1 MKKNLFLVVLFLFP
15 IFTYGELFLEIT
27 KGSEDPYRV
36 AMIPFE
42 GNSRVSK
49 QLNDIMRNDLIR
61 TGEFS
66 ILDEELLLPV
76 KIIND
81 ELVFSDWKL
90 LGIDY
95 LVTGTIANA
104 NNSLDISYEIFD
116 IHKKR
121 KVRSSKVFGIPNQ
134 IRQLAHYTSD
144 GIYESITGIKGIAAT
159 RLLYV
164 NEVKDSRFI
173 SIYKLMLAD
182 SDGANE
188 KVLLS
193 SSEPIISPSWSPD
206 GKRVAYVS
214 FETGIAKVFIQ
225 EIASGKREAVL
236 SQDTQIS
243 SPSWSPDGKY
253 LSLTLYQDGNAEIY
267 ILRLRDR
274 TLTRMTN
281 QFAIDTESSWS
292 PKGNKILFTSGRS
305 GSPQIYELDLRKL
318 NPKAKRISFEGTYN
332 AKASYLPNEE
342 GVIFVHRSND
352 GLFHIALK
360 YKRENFIR
368 VLTEAKM
375 DESPSVAPNGNMVI
389 YGIKENDLSM
399 LAGFSLSG
407 AKFKL
412 PASDGEVRE
421 PAWSNFLLK
430 KMI

>member
-1 MKKNLFLVVLFLFP
+1 MKKNLFLVALLLFP

-95 LVTGTIANA
+95 LVTGTIVNA

-164 NEVKDSRFI
+164 NEIKDSRFI

-236 SQDTQIS
+236 SQGTQIS

-342 GVIFVHRSND
+342 GVIFVHRSSD
-352 GLFHIALK
+352 GLFHIAMK

-389 YGIKENDLSM
+389 YGIKEDDLSM

-412 PASDGEVRE
+412 PASEGEVRE
-421 PAWSNFLLK
+421 PAWSNFLR
-430 KMI
+430 

>member
-1 MKKNLFLVVLFLFP
+1 MKKNLVFVLLLVPTLSQ
-15 IFTYGELFLEIT
+15 GELFLEIT
-27 KGSEDPYRV
+27 KGSEDPYKI
-36 AMIPFE
+36 AMIPFD

-49 QLNDIMRNDLIR
+49 QLNSIIRNDLIR

-66 ILDEELLLPV
+66 ILDEELLLPI
-76 KIIND
+76 KIID
-81 ELVFSDWKL
+81 EELVFSDWKF
-90 LGIDY
+90 LGMDY
-95 LVTGTIANA
+95 LVTGTIENA
-104 NNSLDISYEIFD
+104 NNSLDINYEIYD

-164 NEVKDSRFI
+164 NELKDSRLI
-173 SIYKLMLAD
+173 SSYKLMLAD

-188 KVLLS
+188 KILLS

-236 SQDTQIS
+236 TKDTQIS

-332 AKASYLPNEE
+332 AKASYLPKEE
-342 GVIFVHRSND
+342 GIIFVHRSND

-360 YKRENFIR
+360 YKKENFIR

-389 YGIKENDLSM
+389 YGIKEENLSM

-412 PASDGEVRE
+412 PASNGEVRE
-421 PAWSNFLLK
+421 PAWSNFLR
-430 KMI
+430 

>member
-342 GVIFVHRSND
+342 GIIFVHRSSD

-360 YKRENFIR
+360 YKKENFIR

-389 YGIKENDLSM
+389 YGIKEKDLSM

-412 PASDGEVRE
+412 PASNGEVRE
-421 PAWSNFLLK
+421 PAWSNFLR
-430 KMI
+430 

>member
-1 MKKNLFLVVLFLFP
+1 MKNLLLTIIFLMPLGCL
-15 IFTYGELFLEIT
+15 GELFLEIT
-27 KGSEDPYRV
+27 KGSEDPYRI
-36 AMIPFE
+36 AISPFD
-42 GNSRVSK
+42 GDVRTSN
-49 QLNDIMRNDLIR
+49 QLHNIIRNDLMR

-66 ILDEELLLPV
+66 ILDEELVLPI
-76 KIIND
+76 KIKDD
-81 ELVFSDWKL
+81 ELIYSDWKL
-90 LGIDY
+90 LGMDY
-95 LVTGTIANA
+95 LITGSIIKTK
-104 NNSLDISYEIFD
+104 NSIDVNYEIYD
-116 IHKKR
+116 IHKKK

-144 GIYESITGIKGIAAT
+144 GIYESISGIKGIAAT
-159 RLLYV
+159 KLLYV
-164 NEVKDSRFI
+164 NETKNSKSI
-173 SIYKLMLAD
+173 SAYKLMLAD

-188 KVLLS
+188 KVLLT

-206 GKRVAYVS
+206 GKKVAYVS

-225 EIASGKREAVL
+225 DIASGKRESVL
-236 SQDTQIS
+236 SKNTQIS

-267 ILRLRDR
+267 IMRLQDR

-292 PKGNKILFTSGRS
+292 PKGNKIIFTSGRS

-318 NPKAKRISFEGTYN
+318 NPKAKRVSFEGTYN
-332 AKASYLPNEE
+332 AKASYLPKEE
-342 GVIFVHRSND
+342 GIIFVHRSDD

-360 YKRENFIR
+360 YKKENFIR

-389 YGIKENDLSM
+389 YGIKEENLSM

-407 AKFKL
+407 ARFKL
-412 PASDGEVRE
+412 PASEGEVRE
-421 PAWSNFLLK
+421 PAWSNFLR
-430 KMI
+430 

>member
-1 MKKNLFLVVLFLFP
+1 MKNNLVLVALLLVP
-15 IFTYGELFLEIT
+15 VMGYGELFLEIT
-27 KGSEDPYRV
+27 KGSEDPYKV

-42 GNSRVSK
+42 GNSKVSK
-49 QLNDIMRNDLIR
+49 QVNNIMRNDLIR

-76 KIIND
+76 KMIDD

-90 LGIDY
+90 LGMDY
-95 LVTGTIANA
+95 LVTGKIVNE
-104 NNSLDISYEIFD
+104 NNSLDINYEIYD

-164 NEVKDSRFI
+164 NEIKDSQLI
-173 SIYKLMLAD
+173 SRYKLMLAD

-188 KVLLS
+188 KILLS

-236 SQDTQIS
+236 SKDTQIS

-292 PKGNKILFTSGRS
+292 PRGNKILFTSGRS

-342 GVIFVHRSND
+342 GIIFVHRSND

-360 YKRENFIR
+360 YKKENFIR

-389 YGIKENDLSM
+389 YGIREENLSM

-412 PASDGEVRE
+412 PASNGEVRE
-421 PAWSNFLLK
+421 PAWSNFLR
-430 KMI
+430 

>member
-1 MKKNLFLVVLFLFP
+1 MKKNLFLVVLLLFP
-15 IFTYGELFLEIT
+15 IFIYGELFLEIT

-164 NEVKDSRFI
+164 NEIKDSRFI

-412 PASDGEVRE
+412 PASEGEVRE
-421 PAWSNFLLK
+421 PAWSNFLR
-430 KMI
+430 

>member
-1 MKKNLFLVVLFLFP
+1 MKKNLFLAVLLLFP

-95 LVTGTIANA
+95 LVTGTIVNA

-421 PAWSNFLLK
+421 PAWSNFLR
-430 KMI
+430 

>member
-1 MKKNLFLVVLFLFP
+1 MKKNLFLVALLLFP
-15 IFTYGELFLEIT
+15 IFSYGELFLEIT

-421 PAWSNFLLK
+421 PAWSNFLR
-430 KMI
+430 

>member
-1 MKKNLFLVVLFLFP
+1 MKNNLVLVALLLVP
-15 IFTYGELFLEIT
+15 VMGYGELFLEIT
-27 KGSEDPYRV
+27 KGSEDPYKV
-36 AMIPFE
+36 AMIPFG
-42 GNSRVSK
+42 GNSKVSK
-49 QLNDIMRNDLIR
+49 QVNNIMRNDLIR

-76 KIIND
+76 KMIDD

-90 LGIDY
+90 LGMDY
-95 LVTGTIANA
+95 LVTGKIVNE
-104 NNSLDISYEIFD
+104 NNSLDINYEIYD

-164 NEVKDSRFI
+164 NEIKDSQLI
-173 SIYKLMLAD
+173 SRYKLMLAD

-188 KVLLS
+188 KILLS

-236 SQDTQIS
+236 SKDTQIS

-292 PKGNKILFTSGRS
+292 PRGNKILFTSGRS

-342 GVIFVHRSND
+342 GIIFVHRSND

-360 YKRENFIR
+360 YKKENFIR

-389 YGIKENDLSM
+389 YGIREENLSM

-412 PASDGEVRE
+412 PASNGEVRE
-421 PAWSNFLLK
+421 PAWSNFLR
-430 KMI
+430 

>member
-1 MKKNLFLVVLFLFP
+1 MKKNLLLISLLLLP
-15 IFTYGELFLEIT
+15 IFGYGELFLEIT
-27 KGSEDPYRV
+27 KGSEDPYKV

-49 QLNDIMRNDLIR
+49 QLNNIMRNDLIR

-81 ELVFSDWKL
+81 ELVYSDWKL
-90 LGIDY
+90 LGMDY
-95 LVTGTIANA
+95 LITGTIVNA
-104 NNSLDISYEIFD
+104 ENSLDISYEIFD

-164 NEVKDSRFI
+164 NEIKDSRFI
-173 SIYKLMLAD
+173 STYKLMLAD

-236 SQDTQIS
+236 SKGTQIS

-342 GVIFVHRSND
+342 GIIFVHRSSD

-389 YGIKENDLSM
+389 YGIKEKDLSM

-421 PAWSNFLLK
+421 PAWSNFLR
-430 KMI
+430 

>member
-1 MKKNLFLVVLFLFP
+1 
-15 IFTYGELFLEIT
+15 
-27 KGSEDPYRV
+27 
-36 AMIPFE
+36 
-42 GNSRVSK
+42 
-49 QLNDIMRNDLIR
+49 MRNDLIR
-61 TGEFS
+61 TGEFE

-76 KIIND
+76 KIVND
-81 ELVFSDWKL
+81 ELVYSDWKL
-90 LGIDY
+90 MGIDY
-95 LVTGTIANA
+95 LVTGVIINS
-104 NNSLDISYEIFD
+104 NNSLDINYEIYD
-116 IHKKR
+116 IHKKK
-121 KVRSSKVFGIPNQ
+121 KVRTSKVFGIPNQ

-164 NEVKDSRFI
+164 NEIKDSQLN
-173 SIYKLMLAD
+173 SSYKLMLAD

-188 KVLLS
+188 KILLS

-206 GKRVAYVS
+206 GQRVAYVS

-225 EIASGKREAVL
+225 EISSGKREAVL
-236 SQDTQIS
+236 SKDSQIS

-342 GVIFVHRSND
+342 GIIFVHRSSD

-360 YKRENFIR
+360 YKKENFIR
-368 VLTEAKM
+368 ILTEAKM

-389 YGIKENDLSM
+389 YGIKEGDLSM

-407 AKFKL
+407 ARFKL
-412 PASDGEVRE
+412 PASNGEVRE
-421 PAWSNFLLK
+421 PAWSNFLR
-430 KMI
+430 

>member
-1 MKKNLFLVVLFLFP
+1 MKKNLFIITLLLLPTIGF
-15 IFTYGELFLEIT
+15 GELFLEIT
-27 KGSEDPYRV
+27 KGSEDSFKI

-42 GNSRVSK
+42 GDTNISK
-49 QLNDIMRNDLIR
+49 QLNNIMRNDLIR
-61 TGEFS
+61 TGEFFM
-66 ILDEELLLPV
+66 LDEELLLPV
-76 KIIND
+76 NIVND
-81 ELVFSDWKL
+81 ELVYSDWQF

-95 LVTGTIANA
+95 LVTGKIVKVK
-104 NNSLDISYEIFD
+104 NSIDISYEIFD
-116 IHKKR
+116 VHKK
-121 KVRSSKVFGIPNQ
+121 KKLRSSKVFGIPNQ

-164 NEVKDSRFI
+164 NEIKNSQLVSA
-173 SIYKLMLAD
+173 YKLMLAD

-188 KVLLS
+188 KTLLS

-236 SQDTQIS
+236 SKDTQIS

-267 ILRLRDR
+267 ILRLRDK

-332 AKASYLPNEE
+332 AKASYLPKEQ
-342 GVIFVHRSND
+342 GIIFVHRSDD

-389 YGIKENDLSM
+389 YGIKEKDLSM

-412 PASDGEVRE
+412 PASIGEVRE
-421 PAWSNFLLK
+421 PAWSNFLR
-430 KMI
+430 

>member
-1 MKKNLFLVVLFLFP
+1 MKKNLVFVLLLLVPTF
-15 IFTYGELFLEIT
+15 IHGELFLEIT
-27 KGSEDPYRV
+27 KGSEDPYKV

-42 GNSRVSK
+42 GNTRVSK
-49 QLNDIMRNDLIR
+49 QLNSIMRNDLIR

-66 ILDEELLLPV
+66 ILDEELLLPL
-76 KIIND
+76 KIIDD
-81 ELVFSDWKL
+81 ELIFSDWKL
-90 LGIDY
+90 LGMDY
-95 LVTGTIANA
+95 LVTGTIVNSK
-104 NNSLDISYEIFD
+104 NSLDINYEIYD

-164 NEVKDSRFI
+164 NEIKDSQLI
-173 SIYKLMLAD
+173 STYKLMLAD

-188 KVLLS
+188 KILLS
-193 SSEPIISPSWSPD
+193 SPEPIISPSWSPD
-206 GKRVAYVS
+206 GKKVAYVS
-214 FETGIAKVFIQ
+214 FETGMAKVFIQ

-236 SQDTQIS
+236 SKDTQIS

-267 ILRLRDR
+267 ILRLRDQ

-318 NPKAKRISFEGTYN
+318 NPKAKRISFEGSYN
-332 AKASYLPNEE
+332 AKASYLPKEE
-342 GVIFVHRSND
+342 GIIFVHRSSD

-360 YKRENFIR
+360 YKKENFIR
-368 VLTEAKM
+368 VLTEAQM

-389 YGIKENDLSM
+389 YGIREEDLSM

-412 PASDGEVRE
+412 PASNGEVRE
-421 PAWSNFLLK
+421 PAWSNFLR
-430 KMI
+430 

>member
-1 MKKNLFLVVLFLFP
+1 MKKNLLLISLLLLP
-15 IFTYGELFLEIT
+15 IFGYGELFLEIT
-27 KGSEDPYRV
+27 KGSEDPYKV

-49 QLNDIMRNDLIR
+49 QLNNIMRNDLIR

-81 ELVFSDWKL
+81 ELVYSDWKL
-90 LGIDY
+90 LGMDY
-95 LVTGTIANA
+95 LITGTIVNA
-104 NNSLDISYEIFD
+104 ENSLDISYEIFD

-164 NEVKDSRFI
+164 NEIKDSRFI
-173 SIYKLMLAD
+173 STYKLMLAD

-193 SSEPIISPSWSPD
+193 SYEPIISPSWSPD

-236 SQDTQIS
+236 SKGTQIS

-332 AKASYLPNEE
+332 AKASYLPNED
-342 GVIFVHRSND
+342 GIIFVHRSSD

-360 YKRENFIR
+360 YKIENFIR

-389 YGIKENDLSM
+389 YGIKEKDLSM

-421 PAWSNFLLK
+421 PAWSNFLR
-430 KMI
+430 

>member
-1 MKKNLFLVVLFLFP
+1 MKKNLVLAAVLLFP
-15 IFTYGELFLEIT
+15 TLCYAELFLEIT
-27 KGSEDPYRV
+27 KGSEDPYKV

-49 QLNDIMRNDLIR
+49 QLNNIMRNDLIR
-61 TGEFS
+61 TGEFAV
-66 ILDEELLLPV
+66 LDEELLLPV
-76 KIIND
+76 KMIED
-81 ELVFSDWKL
+81 ELVFNDWKL
-90 LGIDY
+90 LGMDY
-95 LVTGTIANA
+95 LVTGTIVKL
-104 NNSLDISYEIFD
+104 NNSLDINYEIYD

-164 NEVKDSRFI
+164 NEIKDSKQI
-173 SIYKLMLAD
+173 SSYKLMLAD

-188 KVLLS
+188 KILLS

-225 EIASGKREAVL
+225 EISSGKREAVL
-236 SQDTQIS
+236 SKDTQIS

-332 AKASYLPNEE
+332 AKASYLPKEE
-342 GVIFVHRSND
+342 GIIFVHRSND

-360 YKRENFIR
+360 YKKENFIR

-389 YGIKENDLSM
+389 YGIKEENLSM

-412 PASDGEVRE
+412 PASNGEVRE
-421 PAWSNFLLK
+421 PAWSNFLR
-430 KMI
+430 

>member
-1 MKKNLFLVVLFLFP
+1 MKKNFLLIALLLIP
-15 IFTYGELFLEIT
+15 LMSYGELFLEIT
-27 KGSEDPYRV
+27 KGSEDPYKV
-36 AMIPFE
+36 AIVPFE
-42 GNSRVSK
+42 GNTRVSK
-49 QLNDIMRNDLIR
+49 QLNSIVRNDLIR

-81 ELVFSDWKL
+81 ELIYSDWKL
-90 LGIDY
+90 LGMDY
-95 LVTGTIANA
+95 LVTGIITKA
-104 NNSLDISYEIFD
+104 NNSLDINYEIYD
-116 IHKKR
+116 VHKKR

-134 IRQLAHYTSD
+134 IRQLGHYTSD

-159 RLLYV
+159 RILYV
-164 NEVKDSRFI
+164 NEIKDSQLTSTYR
-173 SIYKLMLAD
+173 LMLAD

-188 KVLLS
+188 KILLS

-206 GKRVAYVS
+206 GKSVAYVS
-214 FETGIAKVFIQ
+214 FETGMAKVYIQ

-236 SQDTQIS
+236 SKETQIS

-274 TLTRMTN
+274 ALTRMTN

-318 NPKAKRISFEGTYN
+318 NPKAKRVSFEGTYN

-342 GVIFVHRSND
+342 GIIFVHRSNN

-360 YKRENFIR
+360 YKKENFIR

-389 YGIKENDLSM
+389 YGIREKNLSM

-412 PASDGEVRE
+412 PASNGEVRE
-421 PAWSNFLLK
+421 PAWSNFLR
-430 KMI
+430 

>member
-1 MKKNLFLVVLFLFP
+1 MKNLLLTIIFLMPLGCL
-15 IFTYGELFLEIT
+15 GELFLEIT
-27 KGSEDPYRV
+27 KGSEDPYRI
-36 AMIPFE
+36 AISPFD
-42 GNSRVSK
+42 GDVRTSN
-49 QLNDIMRNDLIR
+49 QLHNIIRNDLMR

-66 ILDEELLLPV
+66 ILDEELLLPIRI
-76 KIIND
+76 KDD
-81 ELVFSDWKL
+81 ELIYSDWKL
-90 LGIDY
+90 LGMDY
-95 LVTGTIANA
+95 LITGSIIKTK
-104 NNSLDISYEIFD
+104 NSIDVNYEIYD
-116 IHKKR
+116 IHKKK

-144 GIYESITGIKGIAAT
+144 GIYESISGIKGIAAT
-159 RLLYV
+159 KLLYV
-164 NEVKDSRFI
+164 NETKNSKSI
-173 SIYKLMLAD
+173 SAYKLMLAD

-188 KVLLS
+188 KVLLT

-206 GKRVAYVS
+206 GKKVAYVS

-225 EIASGKREAVL
+225 DIASGKRESVL
-236 SQDTQIS
+236 SKNTQIS

-267 ILRLRDR
+267 IMRLRDR

-292 PKGNKILFTSGRS
+292 PKGNKIIFTSGRS

-332 AKASYLPNEE
+332 AKASYLPKEE
-342 GVIFVHRSND
+342 GIIFVHRSYD

-360 YKRENFIR
+360 YKKENFIR

-389 YGIKENDLSM
+389 YGIKEKNLSM

-407 AKFKL
+407 ARFKL
-412 PASDGEVRE
+412 PASEGEVRE
-421 PAWSNFLLK
+421 PAWSNFLR
-430 KMI
+430 

>member
-1 MKKNLFLVVLFLFP
+1 MKKNLVLVTLLVIP
-15 IFTYGELFLEIT
+15 ILTYGELFLEIT
-27 KGSEDPYRV
+27 KGSEDPFKV

-42 GNSRVSK
+42 GNSRTSK
-49 QLNDIMRNDLIR
+49 QLNNIMRNDLIR

-66 ILDEELLLPV
+66 ILDEELLLPL
-76 KIIND
+76 KMINE
-81 ELVFSDWKL
+81 ELVYSDWKL
-90 LGIDY
+90 LGMDY
-95 LVTGTIANA
+95 LVTGTIIDT
-104 NNSLDISYEIFD
+104 NNSLDINYEIYD
-116 IHKKR
+116 IYKKK

-144 GIYESITGIKGIAAT
+144 GIYESVTGIKGIAAT

-164 NEVKDSRFI
+164 NEIKDSQLI
-173 SIYKLMLAD
+173 SSYKLMLAD

-188 KVLLS
+188 KILLS
-193 SSEPIISPSWSPD
+193 SSQPIISPSWSPD

-225 EIASGKREAVL
+225 EIASGRREAVL

-253 LSLTLYQDGNAEIY
+253 LSVTLYQDGNAEIY

-318 NPKAKRISFEGTYN
+318 NPKAKRVSFEGTYN

-342 GVIFVHRSND
+342 GIIFVHRSSD

-389 YGIKENDLSM
+389 YGIKEENLSM

-412 PASDGEVRE
+412 PASNGEVRE
-421 PAWSNFLLK
+421 PAWSNFLR
-430 KMI
+430 

>member
-1 MKKNLFLVVLFLFP
+1 M
-15 IFTYGELFLEIT
+15 
-27 KGSEDPYRV
+27 
-36 AMIPFE
+36 
-42 GNSRVSK
+42 
-49 QLNDIMRNDLIR
+49 
-61 TGEFS
+61 
-66 ILDEELLLPV
+66 
-76 KIIND
+76 
-81 ELVFSDWKL
+81 
-90 LGIDY
+90 DY
-95 LVTGTIANA
+95 LVTGTIVNSK
-104 NNSLDISYEIFD
+104 NSLDINYEIYD

-164 NEVKDSRFI
+164 NEIKDSQLI
-173 SIYKLMLAD
+173 STYKLMLAD

-188 KVLLS
+188 KILLS
-193 SSEPIISPSWSPD
+193 SPEPIISPSWSPD
-206 GKRVAYVS
+206 GKKVAYVS
-214 FETGIAKVFIQ
+214 FETGMAKVFIQ

-236 SQDTQIS
+236 SKDTQIS

-267 ILRLRDR
+267 ILRLSDQ

-318 NPKAKRISFEGTYN
+318 NPKAKRISFDGTYN
-332 AKASYLPNEE
+332 AKASYLPKEE
-342 GVIFVHRSND
+342 GIIFVHRSSD

-360 YKRENFIR
+360 YKKENFIR

-389 YGIKENDLSM
+389 YGIKEENQSM

-407 AKFKL
+407 ARFKL
-412 PASDGEVRE
+412 PASKGEVRE
-421 PAWSNFLLK
+421 PAWSDFLR
-430 KMI
+430 

>member
-1 MKKNLFLVVLFLFP
+1 MKKNFLLAAVLLIP
-15 IFTYGELFLEIT
+15 MLSYGELFLEIT
-27 KGSEDPYRV
+27 KGSEDQYKV

-42 GNSRVSK
+42 GNARLSK
-49 QLNDIMRNDLIR
+49 QLNNIMRNDLIR

-76 KIIND
+76 KIVND
-81 ELVFSDWKL
+81 ELVYSDWKL
-90 LGIDY
+90 LGMDY
-95 LVTGTIANA
+95 LVTGTIIKT
-104 NNSLDISYEIFD
+104 NNSLDINYEIYD
-116 IHKKR
+116 VHKKR

-164 NEVKDSRFI
+164 NEIKDSQLI
-173 SIYKLMLAD
+173 STYKLMLAD

-188 KVLLS
+188 KTLLS

-214 FETGIAKVFIQ
+214 FETGMAKVFIQ

-236 SQDTQIS
+236 SKDTQIS

-318 NPKAKRISFEGTYN
+318 NPKAKRVSFEGTYN
-332 AKASYLPNEE
+332 AKASYLPKEE
-342 GVIFVHRSND
+342 GIIFVHRSID

-389 YGIKENDLSM
+389 YGIREENLSM

-407 AKFKL
+407 AKFRL
-412 PASDGEVRE
+412 PASKGEVRE
-421 PAWSNFLLK
+421 PAWSNFLR
-430 KMI
+430 

>member
-1 MKKNLFLVVLFLFP
+1 MKNLLLTIIFLMPLGCL
-15 IFTYGELFLEIT
+15 GELFLEIT
-27 KGSEDPYRV
+27 KGSEDPYRI
-36 AMIPFE
+36 AISPFD
-42 GNSRVSK
+42 GDVRTSN
-49 QLNDIMRNDLIR
+49 QLHNIIRNDLMR

-66 ILDEELLLPV
+66 ILDEELLLPI
-76 KIIND
+76 KIKDD
-81 ELVFSDWKL
+81 ELIYSDWKL
-90 LGIDY
+90 LGMDY
-95 LVTGTIANA
+95 LITGSIIKTK
-104 NNSLDISYEIFD
+104 NSIDLNYEIYD
-116 IHKKR
+116 IHKKK

-144 GIYESITGIKGIAAT
+144 GIYESISGIKGIAAT
-159 RLLYV
+159 KLLYV
-164 NEVKDSRFI
+164 NETKNSKSI
-173 SIYKLMLAD
+173 SAYKLMLAD

-188 KVLLS
+188 KVLLT

-206 GKRVAYVS
+206 GKKVAYVS

-225 EIASGKREAVL
+225 DIASGKRESVL
-236 SQDTQIS
+236 SKSTQIS

-292 PKGNKILFTSGRS
+292 PKGNKIIFTSGRS

-332 AKASYLPNEE
+332 AKASYLPKEE
-342 GVIFVHRSND
+342 GIIFVHRSDD
-352 GLFHIALK
+352 GFFHIALK
-360 YKRENFIR
+360 YKKENFIR

-389 YGIKENDLSM
+389 YGIKEENLSM

-407 AKFKL
+407 ARFKL
-412 PASDGEVRE
+412 PASEGEVRE
-421 PAWSNFLLK
+421 PAWSNFLR
-430 KMI
+430 

>member
-90 LGIDY
+90 LGMDY
-95 LVTGTIANA
+95 LITGTIVNA
-104 NNSLDISYEIFD
+104 ENSLDISYEIFD

-236 SQDTQIS
+236 SQGTQIS

-421 PAWSNFLLK
+421 PAWSNFLR
-430 KMI
+430 

>member
-253 LSLTLYQDGNAEIY
+253 LSLTLYPDGNAEIY

-407 AKFKL
+407 ATFKL

-421 PAWSNFLLK
+421 PAWSNFLR
-430 KMI
+430 

>member
-1 MKKNLFLVVLFLFP
+1 MKKNLILVALLLVP
-15 IFTYGELFLEIT
+15 VMGYGELFLEIT
-27 KGSEDPYRV
+27 KGSEDPYKV

-42 GNSRVSK
+42 GNSKVSK
-49 QLNDIMRNDLIR
+49 QVNNIMRNDLIR

-76 KIIND
+76 KMIED
-81 ELVFSDWKL
+81 ELVFNDWKL
-90 LGIDY
+90 LGMDY
-95 LVTGTIANA
+95 LVTGKIVNE
-104 NNSLDISYEIFD
+104 NNSLDINYEIYD

-164 NEVKDSRFI
+164 NEIKDSQLI
-173 SIYKLMLAD
+173 SRYKLMLAD

-188 KVLLS
+188 KILLS

-214 FETGIAKVFIQ
+214 FETGMAKVFIQ

-236 SQDTQIS
+236 SKDTQIS

-253 LSLTLYQDGNAEIY
+253 LSLTLYQDGNAESY

-292 PKGNKILFTSGRS
+292 PRGNKILFTSGRS

-421 PAWSNFLLK
+421 PAWSNFLR
-430 KMI
+430 

>member
-1 MKKNLFLVVLFLFP
+1 MKKNLVFVLLLVPTLSQ
-15 IFTYGELFLEIT
+15 GELFLEIT
-27 KGSEDPYRV
+27 KGSEDPYKV
-36 AMIPFE
+36 AMIPFD

-49 QLNDIMRNDLIR
+49 QLNSIIRNDLIR

-66 ILDEELLLPV
+66 ILDEELLLPI
-76 KIIND
+76 KIID
-81 ELVFSDWKL
+81 EELVFSDWKL
-90 LGIDY
+90 LGMDY
-95 LVTGTIANA
+95 LVTGTIENA
-104 NNSLDISYEIFD
+104 NNSLDINYEIYD

-164 NEVKDSRFI
+164 NELKDSRLI
-173 SIYKLMLAD
+173 SSYKLMLAD

-188 KVLLS
+188 KILLS

-236 SQDTQIS
+236 TKDTQIS

-332 AKASYLPNEE
+332 AKASYLPKEE
-342 GVIFVHRSND
+342 GIIFVHRSND

-360 YKRENFIR
+360 YKKENFIR

-389 YGIKENDLSM
+389 YGIKEENLSM

-412 PASDGEVRE
+412 PASNGEVRE
-421 PAWSNFLLK
+421 PAWSNFLR
-430 KMI
+430 